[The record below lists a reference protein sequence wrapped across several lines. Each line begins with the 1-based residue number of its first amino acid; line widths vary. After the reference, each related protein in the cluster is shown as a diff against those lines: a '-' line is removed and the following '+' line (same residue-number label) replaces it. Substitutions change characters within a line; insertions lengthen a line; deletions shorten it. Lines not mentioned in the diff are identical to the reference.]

1 MKSNKYAKRQPKEGL
16 GNVQDIRE
24 AWKSTTTDLFEFKGH
39 TYLIISCRL
48 SGYIAIRDMKD
59 HSTEEMIRQCQGI
72 FSELGV
78 PKSLHC
84 DSNANYSST
93 QFQEFA
99 NSINLKLTFG
109 SSEHHSSNYA
119 EKSVQTVKKFMR
131 KSHEWSVCLLEYH
144 LTPIRHQG
152 QDNSPMK
159 LMQHRTLWGILPV
172 RQQET
177 NQVNYERFRA
187 RKSEQSQYQVGQD
200 LPKLPVG
207 SNVLYYSSVRNLWSP
222 GVIVDR
228 VHNRSYTI
236 ISQKGRMLYRNR
248 IELKPYNKEVII
260 NIIQTNKQT
269 QTENIPHHIHLRPR
283 PIWFT
288 PKWLTPTWVHHN
300 HHHRQTDIVTD
311 NNLTHC
317 HTHQVTHHRVTHHKL
332 YHPNHSKQFP
342 G

>member
-1 MKSNKYAKRQPKEGL
+1 
-16 GNVQDIRE
+16 
-24 AWKSTTTDLFEFKGH
+24 
-39 TYLIISCRL
+39 
-48 SGYIAIRDMKD
+48 
-59 HSTEEMIRQCQGI
+59 
-72 FSELGV
+72 
-78 PKSLHC
+78 
-84 DSNANYSST
+84 
-93 QFQEFA
+93 
-99 NSINLKLTFG
+99 
-109 SSEHHSSNYA
+109 
-119 EKSVQTVKKFMR
+119 
-131 KSHEWSVCLLEYH
+131 
-144 LTPIRHQG
+144 
-152 QDNSPMK
+152 MK

-187 RKSEQSQYQVGQD
+187 RKSEHSQYQVGQD
-200 LPKLPVG
+200 LPKFPVG

-288 PKWLTPTWVHHN
+288 PKWLTPTWVHPN
-300 HHHRQTDIVTD
+300 HHHRQTDIVTN

-317 HTHQVTHHRVTHHKL
+317 HTHQVNHHRVTHHKL